1 MDDLFCEQLR
11 LRFSYD
17 PDTGL
22 IHSRLRFDKNGSPAV
37 VGHVN
42 QRGYMALCTMGKSV
56 VSHRVAW
63 LLTHGYWPSPKLDVD
78 HINGNKSDNRLA
90 NLRLV
95 SRVENSQNRHSVS
108 RKKAN
113 KLIGAYFIGSRAKPW
128 RAAIKVMGKLMNLGQ
143 FATEQEAHAVYLDA
157 KRIYHPAFVRPNGG

>member
-42 QRGYMALCTMGKSV
+42 QRGYMALFA
-56 VSHRVAW
+56 HLAW
-63 LLTHGYWPSPKLDVD
+63 AFLLP
-78 HINGNKSDNRLA
+78 
-90 NLRLV
+90 
-95 SRVENSQNRHSVS
+95 
-108 RKKAN
+108 
-113 KLIGAYFIGSRAKPW
+113 
-128 RAAIKVMGKLMNLGQ
+128 
-143 FATEQEAHAVYLDA
+143 
-157 KRIYHPAFVRPNGG
+157 